1 MYDLA
6 IRMLRAKRGILRS
19 TVLTKAIVRKPGRNF
34 FSGETSVDLGKPD
47 YGLALRQ
54 HEAYCRALE
63 SCGLQLIRLN
73 ADERFPDS
81 TFVEDTAIVIDR
93 GAVITRLG
101 AASRR
106 GETDEIRRELV
117 NHYSKLSSIEPP
129 GTVDGGDVCEAGN
142 HFFIGISRRTN
153 EAGAGQLARILE
165 SFGFSS
171 SLIDIRGVGN
181 ILHLKSG
188 MAWIGANRLV
198 VINALSKLKEFS
210 TYELIH
216 VNSLEDYAANC
227 VFINDRMLVAAGFPA
242 LKRQLE
248 DLNYQAIAL
257 EMSEFQKMD
266 GGLSC
271 LSLRF

>member
-1 MYDLA
+1 M
-6 IRMLRAKRGILRS
+6 
-19 TVLTKAIVRKPGRNF
+19 LTKAIVRKPGRNF
-34 FSGETSVDLGKPD
+34 DGGETSVDLGKPD
-47 YGLALRQ
+47 YESALRQ
-54 HEAYCRALE
+54 HDAYCRALE
-63 SCGLQLIRLN
+63 SCGLELIRLK

-81 TFVEDTAIVIDR
+81 TFVEDTAIVTER
-93 GAVITRLG
+93 GAVITRPG
-101 AASRR
+101 APSRI

-117 NHYSKLSSIEPP
+117 NHYSDLSTIEAP
-129 GTVDGGDVCEAGN
+129 GTVDGGDICEAGN

-153 EAGAGQLARILE
+153 EAGAAQLARTLE

-171 SLIDIRGVGN
+171 SLIDIRGLSN

-188 MAWIGANRLV
+188 MAFIGHNRLV
-198 VINALSKLKEFS
+198 VIDALKNLQEFS
-210 TYELIH
+210 SYELIH
-216 VNSLEDYAANC
+216 VNSVEDYAANC
-227 VFINDRMLVAAGFPA
+227 VFINDRMLVAAGFPG

-248 DLNYQAIAL
+248 DVNYQTIAL